1 VINKNTNYKING
13 GIMRESIGKQL
24 MRNWFYLNL
33 VPNWIINKPINDAKF
48 LVLLGEDGY
57 ELPLLKLLGV
67 KSENIWSIENNQIV
81 YDKQKMKDWPVSLY
95 FGDAN
100 EYLNYLLPKGSEFDV
115 LNLDIEGNYSINLDP
130 GMTTVFSFLG
140 KSNNTILCTYN
151 TMGRDQ
157 QMILEGLASLYV
169 FLWLLPELTVQI
181 FASLVATYKS
191 FGCMEAELVVLR
203 DFFIARSYIEH
214 SIRSGYIHKK
224 IDRATTKI
232 LIDEPAWLW
241 TKVKESFNNPT
252 NILDIARILRSIR
265 TDKRLFFENRYN
277 LVTVNQWSRYVY
289 RAKRPWSQLCYFSNH
304 VTNTY
309 SYKEMAESL
318 LSKMGQTAIHF
329 TDRDGHTKTEEI
341 HDSRETNLEKSKL
354 ITNEKQSFI
363 PRKLVI

>member
-1 VINKNTNYKING
+1 
-13 GIMRESIGKQL
+13 MRESIGKQL

-33 VPNWIINKPINDAKF
+33 APSWIRNKPINDAKF

-169 FLWLLPELTVQI
+169 FLWLLPELTVKV

-214 SIRSGYIHKK
+214 SIRSAHIHKK
-224 IDRATTKI
+224 LDKTTARI
-232 LIDEPAWLW
+232 LVDEPAWLW
-241 TKVKESFNNPT
+241 TEIKKYSNNFK
-252 NILDIARILRSIR
+252 NVLDIARTLKYIR
-265 TDKRLFFENRYN
+265 TEKRQFFESCYS
-277 LVTVNQWSRYVY
+277 LVMVNEWSRYVY

-304 VTNTY
+304 LTATC
-309 SYKEMAESL
+309 SYKEMIGNML
-318 LSKMGQTAIHF
+318 IKMGSTAINF
-329 TDRDGHTKTEEI
+329 TDWHGHTKTEEV
-341 HDSRETNLEKSKL
+341 HDCKETNLEKLKL
-354 ITNEKQSFI
+354 VITERQGFI
-363 PRKLVI
+363 PRKLEI